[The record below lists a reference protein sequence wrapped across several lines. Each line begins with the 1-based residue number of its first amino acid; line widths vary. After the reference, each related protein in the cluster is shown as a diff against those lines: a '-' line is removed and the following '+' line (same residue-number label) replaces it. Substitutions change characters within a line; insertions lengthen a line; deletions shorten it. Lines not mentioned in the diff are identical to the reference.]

1 MVRFTHPEM
10 FYLFIPLTLVLIWY
24 AYQGKKLRMDLESL
38 GTLPVKK
45 FLLNRVK
52 HSSIRLR
59 SRLIILG
66 IIFILLA
73 SVGPQIGM
81 KLTELTRQGVDIFIL
96 MDTSTSMN
104 AIDVRPSR
112 MEKAKYEMG
121 RLLNNLEGDRVGLI
135 AFAGSAH
142 LHCPLTEDYSA
153 AHLFMNMMDTGLITT
168 QGTDLA
174 AAILLALEHVK
185 EEDKKFKVFVL
196 VSDGEDH
203 QGEAVSLAE
212 QARDLGI
219 IIHTLGVGTP
229 AGGPIPIYNEK
240 RNRQEFQKNN
250 RGHVVTSMLN
260 ESTLDEI
267 ARITGGIYIRVEN
280 QVNAIAPL
288 LKEID
293 QMEKRELKS
302 HVFSQYE
309 DRYQIFLIVGLL
321 LFLVEFLI
329 PTRTKKEMVWE
340 GRFTRSSK

>member
-1 MVRFTHPEM
+1 MVRYTHPEM

-24 AYQGKKLRMDLESL
+24 AYQGKKLRVGLETL
-38 GTLPVKK
+38 GTASIKK
-45 FLLNRVK
+45 FLFNRVK
-52 HSSIRLR
+52 YSRIRLR

-81 KLTELTRQGVDIFIL
+81 KLTELTREGVDIFIL
-96 MDTSTSMN
+96 LDTSTSMN
-104 AIDVRPSR
+104 AMDVKPSR
-112 MEKAKYEMG
+112 IEKAKYELG
-121 RLLNNLEGDRVGLI
+121 RLLNKLEGDRAGLI

-153 AHLFMNMMDTGLITT
+153 SRLFLNMMDTDLITT

-174 AAILLALEHVK
+174 AAIQLALDHV
-185 EEDKKFKVFVL
+185 ETDDEKFKVFVL

-203 QGEAVSLAE
+203 QGEAITLAKKAQE
-212 QARDLGI
+212 LGI
-219 IIHTLGVGTP
+219 IIHTMGVGTS
-229 AGGPIPIYNEK
+229 AGGPIPIFDNSG
-240 RNRQEFQKNN
+240 NRVEFKKN
-250 RGHVVTSMLN
+250 RIGQVVTSTLN
-260 ESTLDEI
+260 ETTLDEI

-293 QMEKRELKS
+293 KMEKKELKS

-309 DRYQIFLIVGLL
+309 DRYQVFLIIGLI
-321 LFLVEFLI
+321 LFLAEFII
-329 PTRTKKEMVWE
+329 PTRTKKEMVWK
-340 GRFTRSSK
+340 GRFTRG

>member
-1 MVRFTHPEM
+1 MVRYTHPEM

-24 AYQGKKLRMDLESL
+24 AYQGRKLRIGLEAL
-38 GTLPVKK
+38 GTSSVKK

-52 HSSIRLR
+52 HSNIRLR

-81 KLTELTRQGVDIFIL
+81 KLTELTRKGIDIFIL
-96 MDTSTSMN
+96 VDTSTSMN
-104 AIDVRPSR
+104 AVDVKPSR
-112 MEKAKYEMG
+112 MEKAKYELG

-135 AFAGSAH
+135 AFAGSSH

-153 AHLFMNMMDTGLITT
+153 SRLFLNMMDTDLITT

-174 AAILLALEHVK
+174 AAIQLALDHV
-185 EEDKKFKVFVL
+185 EEDDGKFKVFVL
-196 VSDGEDH
+196 VSDGENH
-203 QGEAVSLAE
+203 QGEVITLAE

-229 AGGPIPIYNEK
+229 AGGPIPIYDDK
-240 RNRQEFQKNN
+240 GNRIEFKKN
-250 RGHVVTSMLN
+250 RSGQVVTSTLN

-267 ARITGGIYIRVEN
+267 ARITGGMYIRVGN
-280 QVNAIAPL
+280 QVNAITPL

-309 DRYQIFLIVGLL
+309 DRYQVFLIIGLL
-321 LFLVEFLI
+321 LFLAEFVI
-329 PTRTKKEMVWE
+329 PTRTKNEMVSE
-340 GRFTRSSK
+340 GRFTRD

>member
-1 MVRFTHPEM
+1 MVRYTHPEM

-24 AYQGKKLRMDLESL
+24 AYQGRKLRMGLEAL
-38 GTLPVKK
+38 GTSSIKK

-59 SRLIILG
+59 SRIIILG

-73 SVGPQIGM
+73 SAGPQIGM

-96 MDTSTSMN
+96 LDTSTSMN
-104 AIDVRPSR
+104 AADVKPSR
-112 MEKAKYEMG
+112 MEKAKYELG
-121 RLLNNLEGDRVGLI
+121 RLLNTLEGDRAGLI

-153 AHLFMNMMDTGLITT
+153 SRLFLNMMDTELITT

-174 AAILLALEHVK
+174 VAIQLALDHV
-185 EEDKKFKVFVL
+185 EEADEKFKVFVL

-203 QGEAVSLAE
+203 QGEAITLAE

-229 AGGPIPIYNEK
+229 AGGPIPIYDDKGK
-240 RNRQEFQKNN
+240 RIEFKKNRSGQ
-250 RGHVVTSMLN
+250 VVTSTLN

-267 ARITGGIYIRVEN
+267 ARITGGIYIRVGN
-280 QVNAIAPL
+280 QVNAITPL
-288 LKEID
+288 LNEIN

-309 DRYQIFLIVGLL
+309 DRYQVFLIIGLL
-321 LFLVEFLI
+321 LFLAEFVI
-329 PTRTKKEMVWE
+329 PTRTKNEMVWE
-340 GRFTRSSK
+340 GRFTRD

>member
-1 MVRFTHPEM
+1 MVRYTHPEM

-24 AYQGKKLRMDLESL
+24 AYQGRKLRMGLEAL
-38 GTLPVKK
+38 GTSSVKK

-96 MDTSTSMN
+96 LDTSTSMN
-104 AIDVRPSR
+104 AVDVKPSR
-112 MEKAKYEMG
+112 MEKAKYELG

-135 AFAGSAH
+135 AFAGSSH

-153 AHLFMNMMDTGLITT
+153 SRLFLNMMDTDLITT

-174 AAILLALEHVK
+174 AAIQLALDHV
-185 EEDKKFKVFVL
+185 EEDDEKFKVFIL

-203 QGEAVSLAE
+203 QGEAITLAE

-229 AGGPIPIYNEK
+229 AGGPIPIYDDKGK
-240 RNRQEFQKNN
+240 RIEFKKNRSGQ
-250 RGHVVTSMLN
+250 VVTSTLN

-267 ARITGGIYIRVEN
+267 ARITGGIYIRVGN
-280 QVNAIAPL
+280 QVNAITPL
-288 LKEID
+288 LNEIN

-309 DRYQIFLIVGLL
+309 DRYQVFLIIGLL
-321 LFLVEFLI
+321 LFLAEFVI
-329 PTRTKKEMVWE
+329 PTRTKNEMVWE
-340 GRFTRSSK
+340 GRFTRN

>member
-1 MVRFTHPEM
+1 MVRYTHPEM

-24 AYQGKKLRMDLESL
+24 AYQGKKLRFGLETL
-38 GTLPVKK
+38 GTASVKK

-52 HSSIRLR
+52 YSRIRLR

-81 KLTELTRQGVDIFIL
+81 KLTELTREGVDIFIL
-96 MDTSTSMN
+96 LDTSASMN
-104 AIDVRPSR
+104 AGDVKPSR
-112 MEKAKYEMG
+112 IEKAKYELG
-121 RLLNNLEGDRVGLI
+121 RLLNKLEGDRVGLI

-153 AHLFMNMMDTGLITT
+153 SRLFLNMMDTDLITT

-174 AAILLALEHVK
+174 VAIQLALDHV
-185 EEDKKFKVFVL
+185 ENDDEKFKVFVL

-203 QGEAVSLAE
+203 QGEAIILAE
-212 QARDLGI
+212 KARKLGI
-219 IIHTLGVGTP
+219 IIHTLGVGTA
-229 AGGPIPIYNEK
+229 AGGPIPIYDDNGK
-240 RNRQEFQKNN
+240 RVEFKKNR
-250 RGHVVTSMLN
+250 RGQVVTSTLN

-267 ARITGGIYIRVEN
+267 ARITGGLYIRVEN

-309 DRYQIFLIVGLL
+309 DRYQVFLIIGLM
-321 LFLVEFLI
+321 LFSAEFLI

-340 GRFTRSSK
+340 GRFSRN

>member
-1 MVRFTHPEM
+1 M

-24 AYQGKKLRMDLESL
+24 AYQGRKLRIGLEAL
-38 GTLPVKK
+38 GTSSVKK

-59 SRLIILG
+59 SRIIILG

-73 SVGPQIGM
+73 SAGPQIGM

-96 MDTSTSMN
+96 LDTSTSMN
-104 AIDVRPSR
+104 AVDVKPSR
-112 MEKAKYEMG
+112 MEKAKYELG
-121 RLLNNLEGDRVGLI
+121 RLLNNLQGDRVGLI

-142 LHCPLTEDYSA
+142 LHCPLTVDYSA
-153 AHLFMNMMDTGLITT
+153 SRLFLNMMDTGLINT

-174 AAILLALEHVK
+174 AAIQLALDHVE
-185 EEDKKFKVFVL
+185 EEDDKFKVFVL

-203 QGEAVSLAE
+203 QGEAITLAE

-229 AGGPIPIYNEK
+229 AGGPIPIYDDK
-240 RNRQEFQKNN
+240 GNRIEFKKN
-250 RGHVVTSMLN
+250 RSGQVVTSTLN
-260 ESTLDEI
+260 ESILDEI

-280 QVNAIAPL
+280 RVNAITPL

-309 DRYQIFLIVGLL
+309 DRYQVFLIIGLL
-321 LFLVEFLI
+321 LFLAEFVI
-329 PTRTKKEMVWE
+329 PTRTKNEMVWE
-340 GRFTRSSK
+340 GRFTRD

>member
-1 MVRFTHPEM
+1 MVRYTHPEM
-10 FYLFIPLTLVLIWY
+10 FYLFIPLTVVLIWY
-24 AYQGKKLRMDLESL
+24 AYQGKKMRMGLETL
-38 GTLPVKK
+38 GTSSIKK

-52 HSSIRLR
+52 YSRIHLR

-81 KLTELTRQGVDIFIL
+81 KLTELTREGVDIFIL
-96 MDTSTSMN
+96 LDTSVSMN
-104 AIDVRPSR
+104 AIDVKPSR
-112 MEKAKYEMG
+112 IEKAKYELG
-121 RLLNNLEGDRVGLI
+121 RLLNSLKGDRAGLI

-153 AHLFMNMMDTGLITT
+153 SRLFLNMMDTDLITT

-174 AAILLALEHVK
+174 AAIQLALDHV
-185 EEDKKFKVFVL
+185 ENNNEKFKVFVL

-203 QGEAVSLAE
+203 QGEAILLAE
-212 QARDLGI
+212 SARELGI
-219 IIHTLGVGTP
+219 IIHTLGVGTS
-229 AGGPIPIYNEK
+229 AGGPIPIYDDDG
-240 RNRQEFQKNN
+240 NRAEFKKN
-250 RGHVVTSMLN
+250 RSGQVVTSTLN

-288 LKEID
+288 LREID

-309 DRYQIFLIVGLL
+309 DRYQVFLVIGLM
-321 LFLVEFLI
+321 LFLAEFMV

-340 GRFTRSSK
+340 GRFTRD

>member
-1 MVRFTHPEM
+1 MVRYTHPEM

-24 AYQGKKLRMDLESL
+24 AYQGKKIRVGLETL
-38 GTLPVKK
+38 GTASIKK
-45 FLLNRVK
+45 FLFNRVK
-52 HSSIRLR
+52 YSRIRLR

-81 KLTELTRQGVDIFIL
+81 KLTELTREGVDIFIL
-96 MDTSTSMN
+96 LDTSTSMN
-104 AIDVRPSR
+104 AMDVKPSR
-112 MEKAKYEMG
+112 IEKAKYELG
-121 RLLNNLEGDRVGLI
+121 RLLKKLEGDRAGLI

-153 AHLFMNMMDTGLITT
+153 SRLFLNMMDTDLITT

-174 AAILLALEHVK
+174 AAIQLALDHV
-185 EEDKKFKVFVL
+185 ETDDEKFKVFVL

-203 QGEAVSLAE
+203 QGEAITLAK
-212 QARDLGI
+212 QAQELGI
-219 IIHTLGVGTP
+219 IIHTMGVGTS
-229 AGGPIPIYNEK
+229 AGGPIPIFDNSG
-240 RNRQEFQKNN
+240 NRVEFKKN
-250 RGHVVTSMLN
+250 RIGQVVTSTLN
-260 ESTLDEI
+260 ETTLDEI

-293 QMEKRELKS
+293 KMEKKELKS

-309 DRYQIFLIVGLL
+309 DRDQVFLSIGLIL
-321 LFLVEFLI
+321 DRKSV
-329 PTRTKKEMVWE
+329 V
-340 GRFTRSSK
+340 

>member
-1 MVRFTHPEM
+1 MVRYTHPEM

-24 AYQGKKLRMDLESL
+24 TYQGRKLRMGLETL
-38 GTLPVKK
+38 GTASVKK

-52 HSSIRLR
+52 YSRIRLR

-81 KLTELTRQGVDIFIL
+81 KLTELTREGVDIFIL
-96 MDTSTSMN
+96 LDTSASMN
-104 AIDVRPSR
+104 AGDVKPSR
-112 MEKAKYEMG
+112 IEKAKYELG
-121 RLLNNLEGDRVGLI
+121 RLLNKLEGDRVGLI

-153 AHLFMNMMDTGLITT
+153 SRLFLNMMDTDLITT

-174 AAILLALEHVK
+174 VAIQLALDHV
-185 EEDKKFKVFVL
+185 ENDDEKFKVFVL

-203 QGEAVSLAE
+203 QGEAIILAE
-212 QARDLGI
+212 KARKLGI
-219 IIHTLGVGTP
+219 IIHTLGVGTA
-229 AGGPIPIYNEK
+229 AGGAIPIYDDNGK
-240 RNRQEFQKNN
+240 RVEFKKNR
-250 RGHVVTSMLN
+250 RGQVVTSTLN
-260 ESTLDEI
+260 ESTLYEI
-267 ARITGGIYIRVEN
+267 ARITGGLYIRVEN

-309 DRYQIFLIVGLL
+309 DRYQVFLIIGLM
-321 LFLVEFLI
+321 LFSAEFLI

-340 GRFTRSSK
+340 GRFSRN

>member
-1 MVRFTHPEM
+1 MVRYTHPEM

-24 AYQGKKLRMDLESL
+24 AYQGKKLRFGLETL
-38 GTLPVKK
+38 GTASVKK

-52 HSSIRLR
+52 YSRIRLR

-81 KLTELTRQGVDIFIL
+81 KLTELTREGVDIFIL
-96 MDTSTSMN
+96 LDTSASMN
-104 AIDVRPSR
+104 AGDVKPSR
-112 MEKAKYEMG
+112 IEKAKYELG
-121 RLLNNLEGDRVGLI
+121 RLLNKLEGDRVGLI

-153 AHLFMNMMDTGLITT
+153 SRLFLNMMDTDLITT

-174 AAILLALEHVK
+174 VAIQLALDHV
-185 EEDKKFKVFVL
+185 ENDDEKFKVFVL

-203 QGEAVSLAE
+203 QGEAIILAE
-212 QARDLGI
+212 KARKLGI
-219 IIHTLGVGTP
+219 IIHTLGVGT
-229 AGGPIPIYNEK
+229 ATGGPIPIYDDNG
-240 RNRQEFQKNN
+240 NRVEFKKNR
-250 RGHVVTSMLN
+250 RGQVVTSTLN

-267 ARITGGIYIRVEN
+267 ARITGGLYIRVEN

-309 DRYQIFLIVGLL
+309 DRYQVFLIIGLM
-321 LFLVEFLI
+321 LFSAEFLI

-340 GRFTRSSK
+340 GRFSRN

>member
-1 MVRFTHPEM
+1 MVRYTHPEM

-24 AYQGKKLRMDLESL
+24 AYQGKKIRVGLETL
-38 GTLPVKK
+38 GTASIKK
-45 FLLNRVK
+45 FLFNRVK
-52 HSSIRLR
+52 YSRIRLR

-81 KLTELTRQGVDIFIL
+81 KLTELTREGVDIFIL
-96 MDTSTSMN
+96 LDTSTSMN
-104 AIDVRPSR
+104 AMDVKPSR
-112 MEKAKYEMG
+112 IEKAKYELG
-121 RLLNNLEGDRVGLI
+121 RLLNKLEGDRAGLI

-153 AHLFMNMMDTGLITT
+153 SRLFLNMMDTDLITT

-174 AAILLALEHVK
+174 AAIQLALDHV
-185 EEDKKFKVFVL
+185 ETDDEKFKVFVL

-203 QGEAVSLAE
+203 QGEAITLAK
-212 QARDLGI
+212 QAQKLGI
-219 IIHTLGVGTP
+219 IIHTMGVGTS
-229 AGGPIPIYNEK
+229 AGGPIPIFDNSG
-240 RNRQEFQKNN
+240 NRVEFKKN
-250 RGHVVTSMLN
+250 RIGQVVTSTLN
-260 ESTLDEI
+260 ETTLDEI

-293 QMEKRELKS
+293 KMEKKELKS

-309 DRYQIFLIVGLL
+309 DRYQVFLIIGLI
-321 LFLVEFLI
+321 LFLAEFLI

-340 GRFTRSSK
+340 GRFTRG

>member
-1 MVRFTHPEM
+1 MVRYTHPEM
-10 FYLFIPLTLVLIWY
+10 FYLFIQLTLVLIWY
-24 AYQGKKLRMDLESL
+24 AYQGRKLRMGLEAL
-38 GTLPVKK
+38 GTSSVKK

-59 SRLIILG
+59 SRIIILG

-73 SVGPQIGM
+73 SAGPQIGM

-96 MDTSTSMN
+96 LDTSTSMN
-104 AIDVRPSR
+104 AADVKPSR
-112 MEKAKYEMG
+112 MEKAKYELG
-121 RLLNNLEGDRVGLI
+121 RLLNTLEGARAGLI

-153 AHLFMNMMDTGLITT
+153 SRLFLNMMDTGLITT

-174 AAILLALEHVK
+174 AAIQLALDHI
-185 EEDKKFKVFVL
+185 EEDDEKFKVFLL

-203 QGEAVSLAE
+203 QGEAITLAE

-229 AGGPIPIYNEK
+229 AGGPIPIYDDKGK
-240 RNRQEFQKNN
+240 RIEFKKNRSGQ
-250 RGHVVTSMLN
+250 VVTSTLN

-267 ARITGGIYIRVEN
+267 ARITGGIYIRVGN
-280 QVNAIAPL
+280 QVNAITPL
-288 LKEID
+288 LNEIN

-309 DRYQIFLIVGLL
+309 DRYQVFLIIGLL
-321 LFLVEFLI
+321 LFLAEFVI
-329 PTRTKKEMVWE
+329 PTRTKNEMVWE
-340 GRFTRSSK
+340 GRFTRN

>member
-1 MVRFTHPEM
+1 MVRYTHPEM

-24 AYQGKKLRMDLESL
+24 AYQGKKLRVGLETL
-38 GTLPVKK
+38 GTASIKK
-45 FLLNRVK
+45 FLFNRVK
-52 HSSIRLR
+52 YSRIRLR

-81 KLTELTRQGVDIFIL
+81 KLTELTREGVDIFIL
-96 MDTSTSMN
+96 LDTSTSMN
-104 AIDVRPSR
+104 AMDVKPSR
-112 MEKAKYEMG
+112 IEKAKYELG
-121 RLLNNLEGDRVGLI
+121 RLLNKLEGDRAGLI

-153 AHLFMNMMDTGLITT
+153 SRLFLNMMDTDLITT

-174 AAILLALEHVK
+174 AAIQLALDHV
-185 EEDKKFKVFVL
+185 ETDDEKFKVFVL

-203 QGEAVSLAE
+203 QGEAITLAK
-212 QARDLGI
+212 QAQKLGI
-219 IIHTLGVGTP
+219 IIHTMGVGTS
-229 AGGPIPIYNEK
+229 AGGPIPIFDNSG
-240 RNRQEFQKNN
+240 NRVEFKKN
-250 RGHVVTSMLN
+250 RIGQVVTSTLN
-260 ESTLDEI
+260 ETTLDEI

-293 QMEKRELKS
+293 KMEKKELKS

-309 DRYQIFLIVGLL
+309 DRYQVFLIIGLI
-321 LFLVEFLI
+321 LFLAEFLI

-340 GRFTRSSK
+340 GRFTRG

>member
-1 MVRFTHPEM
+1 MVRYTHPEM

-24 AYQGKKLRMDLESL
+24 AYQGKKLRMGLETL
-38 GTLPVKK
+38 GTSSIKK

-52 HSSIRLR
+52 YSRIHLR

-81 KLTELTRQGVDIFIL
+81 KLTELTREGVDIFIL
-96 MDTSTSMN
+96 LDTSASMN
-104 AIDVRPSR
+104 AIDVKPSR
-112 MEKAKYEMG
+112 IEKAKYELG
-121 RLLNNLEGDRVGLI
+121 RLLNSLKGDRAGLI

-153 AHLFMNMMDTGLITT
+153 SRLFLNMMDTDLIAT

-174 AAILLALEHVK
+174 AAIQLALDHV
-185 EEDKKFKVFVL
+185 ENNDEKFKVFVL

-203 QGEAVSLAE
+203 QGEAITLAE

-229 AGGPIPIYNEK
+229 AGGPIPIYDDKGK
-240 RNRQEFQKNN
+240 RIEFKKNRSGQI
-250 RGHVVTSMLN
+250 VTSTLN
-260 ESTLDEI
+260 ESTLDGI
-267 ARITGGIYIRVEN
+267 ARLTGGIYIRVEN

-288 LKEID
+288 LKVLD

-309 DRYQIFLIVGLL
+309 DRYQVFLLIGLL
-321 LFLVEFLI
+321 LFLAEFVI
-329 PTRTKKEMVWE
+329 PTRTKNEMVWE
-340 GRFTRSSK
+340 GRFTRN

>member
-1 MVRFTHPEM
+1 MVRYTHPEM

-24 AYQGKKLRMDLESL
+24 AYKGKKLRMGLETL
-38 GTLPVKK
+38 GTSSIKK

-52 HSSIRLR
+52 YSRIHLR

-81 KLTELTRQGVDIFIL
+81 KLTELTREGVDIFIL
-96 MDTSTSMN
+96 LDTSVSMN
-104 AIDVRPSR
+104 AIDVKPSR
-112 MEKAKYEMG
+112 IEKAKYELG
-121 RLLNNLEGDRVGLI
+121 RLLNSLKGDRAGLI

-153 AHLFMNMMDTGLITT
+153 SRLFLNMMDTDLITT

-174 AAILLALEHVK
+174 AAIQLALDHV
-185 EEDKKFKVFVL
+185 ENNDEKFKVFVL

-203 QGEAVSLAE
+203 QGEAILLAE
-212 QARDLGI
+212 SARELGI
-219 IIHTLGVGTP
+219 IIHTLGVGTS
-229 AGGPIPIYNEK
+229 AGGPIPIYDDDG
-240 RNRQEFQKNN
+240 NRAEFKKN
-250 RGHVVTSMLN
+250 RSGQVVTSTLN

-267 ARITGGIYIRVEN
+267 ARITGGVYIRVEN

-288 LKEID
+288 LREID

-302 HVFSQYE
+302 HIFSQYE
-309 DRYQIFLIVGLL
+309 DRYQVFLVIGLM
-321 LFLVEFLI
+321 LFLAEFLV
-329 PTRTKKEMVWE
+329 PTRTRKEMVWE
-340 GRFTRSSK
+340 GRFTRD

>member
-1 MVRFTHPEM
+1 MVRYTHPEM

-24 AYQGKKLRMDLESL
+24 AYQGKKLRVGLETL
-38 GTLPVKK
+38 GTASIKK
-45 FLLNRVK
+45 FLFNRVK
-52 HSSIRLR
+52 YSRIRLR

-81 KLTELTRQGVDIFIL
+81 KLTELTREGVDIFIL
-96 MDTSTSMN
+96 LDTSTSMN
-104 AIDVRPSR
+104 AMDVKPSR
-112 MEKAKYEMG
+112 IEKAKYELG
-121 RLLNNLEGDRVGLI
+121 RLLNKLEGDRAGLI

-153 AHLFMNMMDTGLITT
+153 SRLFLNMMDTDLITT

-174 AAILLALEHVK
+174 AAIQLALDHV
-185 EEDKKFKVFVL
+185 ETDDEKFKVFVL

-203 QGEAVSLAE
+203 QGEAITLAK
-212 QARDLGI
+212 QAQELGI
-219 IIHTLGVGTP
+219 IIHTMGVGTS
-229 AGGPIPIYNEK
+229 AGGPIPIFDNSG
-240 RNRQEFQKNN
+240 NRVEFKKN
-250 RGHVVTSMLN
+250 RIGQVVTSTLN
-260 ESTLDEI
+260 ETTLDEI

-293 QMEKRELKS
+293 KMEKKELKS

-309 DRYQIFLIVGLL
+309 DRYQVFLIIGLI
-321 LFLVEFLI
+321 LFLAEFII

-340 GRFTRSSK
+340 GRFTRG

>member
-1 MVRFTHPEM
+1 MVRYTHPEM
-10 FYLFIPLTLVLIWY
+10 YYLFIPLTLVLIWY
-24 AYQGKKLRMDLESL
+24 AYQGRKLRMGLEAL
-38 GTLPVKK
+38 GTSSVKK

-66 IIFILLA
+66 IIFIVLA

-96 MDTSTSMN
+96 LDTSTSMN
-104 AIDVRPSR
+104 AVDVKPSR
-112 MEKAKYEMG
+112 MEKAKYELG

-153 AHLFMNMMDTGLITT
+153 SRLFLNRMDTDLITT

-174 AAILLALEHVK
+174 AAIQLALDHV
-185 EEDKKFKVFVL
+185 EEDDEKFKVFVL

-203 QGEAVSLAE
+203 QGEAITLAE

-219 IIHTLGVGTP
+219 IIHTLGVGTL
-229 AGGPIPIYNEK
+229 AGGPIPIYDDK
-240 RNRQEFQKNN
+240 GNRIEFKKN
-250 RGHVVTSMLN
+250 RSGQVVTSTLN

-267 ARITGGIYIRVEN
+267 ARITGGIYIHVEN
-280 QVNAIAPL
+280 QVNAITPIL
-288 LKEID
+288 EEID

-309 DRYQIFLIVGLL
+309 DRYQVFLIIGLL
-321 LFLVEFLI
+321 LFSAEFVI
-329 PTRTKKEMVWE
+329 STRTKNEIVWE
-340 GRFTRSSK
+340 GRFTRN

>member
-1 MVRFTHPEM
+1 MVRYTHPEM
-10 FYLFIPLTLVLIWY
+10 FYLFIPLTVVLIWY
-24 AYQGKKLRMDLESL
+24 AYQGKKMRMGLETL
-38 GTLPVKK
+38 GTSSINK

-52 HSSIRLR
+52 YSRIHLR

-81 KLTELTRQGVDIFIL
+81 KLTELNREGVDIFIL
-96 MDTSTSMN
+96 LDTSASMN
-104 AIDVRPSR
+104 AIDVKPSR
-112 MEKAKYEMG
+112 IEKAKYELG
-121 RLLNNLEGDRVGLI
+121 RLLNSLKGDRAGLI

-153 AHLFMNMMDTGLITT
+153 SRLFLNMMDTDLIAT

-174 AAILLALEHVK
+174 AAIQLALNHV
-185 EEDKKFKVFVL
+185 ENDEKFKVFVL

-203 QGEAVSLAE
+203 QGEAILLAE
-212 QARDLGI
+212 SAKELGI
-219 IIHTLGVGTP
+219 IIHTLGVGTS
-229 AGGPIPIYNEK
+229 AGGPIPIYDDDGNRMEFK
-240 RNRQEFQKNN
+240 KNRNGQ
-250 RGHVVTSMLN
+250 VVTSTLN

-288 LKEID
+288 LREID

-302 HVFSQYE
+302 HIFSQYE
-309 DRYQIFLIVGLL
+309 DRYQVFLVIGLM
-321 LFLVEFLI
+321 LFLAEFLV
-329 PTRTKKEMVWE
+329 PTRTRKEMVWE
-340 GRFTRSSK
+340 GRFTRN

>member
-1 MVRFTHPEM
+1 MVRYTHPEM
-10 FYLFIPLTLVLIWY
+10 FYLFIPFILVLIWY
-24 AYQGKKLRMDLESL
+24 AYQGRKLRMNLESL
-38 GTLPVKK
+38 GTAPVKK

-104 AIDVRPSR
+104 AVDVKPSR

-121 RLLNNLEGDRVGLI
+121 RLLNNLKGDRVGLI

-153 AHLFMNMMDTGLITT
+153 AHLFLNMMDTGLITS

-174 AAILLALEHVK
+174 AAIQLALEHVEK
-185 EEDKKFKVFVL
+185 EDKKFKVFVL

-203 QGEAVSLAE
+203 QGEAVALAE

-280 QVNAIAPL
+280 QVNAISPL
-288 LKEID
+288 VNEID

-309 DRYQIFLIVGLL
+309 DRYQIFLIMGLL

-340 GRFTRSSK
+340 GRFIKN

>member
-1 MVRFTHPEM
+1 MVRYTHPEM
-10 FYLFIPLTLVLIWY
+10 YYLFIPLTLVLIWY
-24 AYQGKKLRMDLESL
+24 AYQGRKLRIGLEAL
-38 GTLPVKK
+38 GTSSVKK

-66 IIFILLA
+66 IIFIILA

-96 MDTSTSMN
+96 LDTSTSMN
-104 AIDVRPSR
+104 AVDVKPSR
-112 MEKAKYEMG
+112 MEKAKYELG
-121 RLLNNLEGDRVGLI
+121 RLLNNLEGDRAGLI

-153 AHLFMNMMDTGLITT
+153 SRLFLNMMDTDLITT

-174 AAILLALEHVK
+174 AAIQLALDHV
-185 EEDKKFKVFVL
+185 EEDDEKFKVFVL

-203 QGEAVSLAE
+203 QGEAITLVE

-229 AGGPIPIYNEK
+229 AGGPIPIYDDK
-240 RNRQEFQKNN
+240 GNRKEFKKN
-250 RGHVVTSMLN
+250 RSGQVVTSTLN
-260 ESTLDEI
+260 ETTLDEI

-280 QVNAIAPL
+280 RVNAITPL

-309 DRYQIFLIVGLL
+309 DRYQVFLIIGLL
-321 LFLVEFLI
+321 LFLAEFVI
-329 PTRTKKEMVWE
+329 PTRTKNEMIWE
-340 GRFTRSSK
+340 GRFTKD

>member
-1 MVRFTHPEM
+1 MVRYTHPEM
-10 FYLFIPLTLVLIWY
+10 FYLFIPLTVVLIWY
-24 AYQGKKLRMDLESL
+24 AYQGKKMRMGLETL
-38 GTLPVKK
+38 GTSSIKK

-52 HSSIRLR
+52 YSRIHLR

-81 KLTELTRQGVDIFIL
+81 KLTELTQEGVDIFIL
-96 MDTSTSMN
+96 LDTSASMN
-104 AIDVRPSR
+104 AIDVKPSR
-112 MEKAKYEMG
+112 IEKAKYELG
-121 RLLNNLEGDRVGLI
+121 RLLNSLEGDRAGLI

-153 AHLFMNMMDTGLITT
+153 SRLFLNMMDTDLIAT

-174 AAILLALEHVK
+174 TAIQLALDHVK
-185 EEDKKFKVFVL
+185 NNDEKFKVFIL

-203 QGEAVSLAE
+203 QGEAILLAE
-212 QARDLGI
+212 NARELGI
-219 IIHTLGVGTP
+219 IIHTLGVGTS
-229 AGGPIPIYNEK
+229 AGGPIPIYDDDGNRMEFK
-240 RNRQEFQKNN
+240 KNRNGQ
-250 RGHVVTSMLN
+250 VVTSTLN

-288 LKEID
+288 LREIA

-309 DRYQIFLIVGLL
+309 DRYQVFLVIGLI
-321 LFLVEFLI
+321 LFLVEFLV

-340 GRFTRSSK
+340 GRFTRD

>member
-1 MVRFTHPEM
+1 MVRYTHPEM
-10 FYLFIPLTLVLIWY
+10 FYLFIPLILVLIWY
-24 AYQGKKLRMDLESL
+24 VYKGKKLRMGLETL
-38 GTLPVKK
+38 GTSSIKK

-52 HSSIRLR
+52 YSRIHLR

-81 KLTELTRQGVDIFIL
+81 KLTELTREGVDIFIL
-96 MDTSTSMN
+96 LDTSASMN
-104 AIDVRPSR
+104 AIDVKPSR
-112 MEKAKYEMG
+112 IEKAKYELG
-121 RLLNNLEGDRVGLI
+121 RLLNSLKGDRAGLI

-153 AHLFMNMMDTGLITT
+153 SRLFLNMMDTDLITT

-174 AAILLALEHVK
+174 AAIQLALDHV
-185 EEDKKFKVFVL
+185 ENNDEKFKVFVL

-203 QGEAVSLAE
+203 QGEAILLAE
-212 QARDLGI
+212 SARELGI
-219 IIHTLGVGTP
+219 IIHTLGVGTS
-229 AGGPIPIYNEK
+229 AGGPIPIYDDDG
-240 RNRQEFQKNN
+240 NRAKFKKHRSGQ
-250 RGHVVTSMLN
+250 VVTSTLN

-288 LKEID
+288 LREID

-309 DRYQIFLIVGLL
+309 DRYQVFLVIGLM
-321 LFLVEFLI
+321 LFLAEFLV

-340 GRFTRSSK
+340 GRFTRD

>member
-1 MVRFTHPEM
+1 MVRYTHPEM
-10 FYLFIPLTLVLIWY
+10 FYLFIPFTLVLIWY
-24 AYQGKKLRMDLESL
+24 TFQGRKLRLGLEAL
-38 GTLPVKK
+38 GTSSIKK

-96 MDTSTSMN
+96 LDTSTSMN
-104 AIDVRPSR
+104 AVDVKPSR
-112 MEKAKYEMG
+112 MEKAKYELG
-121 RLLNNLEGDRVGLI
+121 RLLNNLKGDRVGLI

-142 LHCPLTEDYSA
+142 LQCPLTEDYSA
-153 AHLFMNMMDTGLITT
+153 SRLFLNMMDTDLITT

-174 AAILLALEHVK
+174 AAIQLALDHV
-185 EEDKKFKVFVL
+185 EADDENFKVFIL

-203 QGEAVSLAE
+203 QGEAITLVE

-229 AGGPIPIYNEK
+229 AGGPIPTYDDK
-240 RNRQEFQKNN
+240 GNRIEFKKN
-250 RGHVVTSMLN
+250 RGGQVVTSTLN
-260 ESTLDEI
+260 ESILDEI

-280 QVNAIAPL
+280 RVNAITPL

-309 DRYQIFLIVGLL
+309 DRYQVFLIIGLL
-321 LFLVEFLI
+321 LFLAEFVI
-329 PTRTKKEMVWE
+329 PTRTKNELVWE
-340 GRFTRSSK
+340 RRFTKD